1 MKEAGIRFNQT
12 YLAHDE
18 APKVPQP
25 SKRPLHDPPPSIAR
39 ELATILMGPALVGG
53 TCRNDGF
60 NALPGQTRR
69 QRIAVIPPIHNQA
82 LRPLAGPAGFA
93 WTADRDGAEVRFKAR
108 APAGVAAPRYAP
120 SGVPTPSTST
130 IYFVCLPRFVLPTLA
145 PSFHRDETA
154 IGKALIPAELLL
166 VIELGQEGPPPFE
179 QHPDLFPLFEPP
191 PAGTRA
197 AVPAR

>member
-1 MKEAGIRFNQT
+1 MKEAGISFNQT
-12 YLAHDE
+12 YVAHDE

-108 APAGVAAPRYAP
+108 APRRGCRAQVCSQRSPY
-120 SGVPTPSTST
+120 T
-130 IYFVCLPRFVLPTLA
+130 IDQHHLLRVLASLRLA
-145 PSFHRDETA
+145 DF
-154 IGKALIPAELLL
+154 G
-166 VIELGQEGPPPFE
+166 
-179 QHPDLFPLFEPP
+179 PLFSP
-191 PAGTRA
+191 G
-197 AVPAR
+197 